1 MSEILLEMNIAGT
14 FSYLD
19 VGNIVIWIAI
29 AITGFHNVGYNNL
42 YMCLSTT
49 NLTFVS

>member
-19 VGNIVIWIAI
+19 VGNIAIWIAI

-42 YMCLSTT
+42 YMCYKYHQF
-49 NLTFVS
+49 NFR